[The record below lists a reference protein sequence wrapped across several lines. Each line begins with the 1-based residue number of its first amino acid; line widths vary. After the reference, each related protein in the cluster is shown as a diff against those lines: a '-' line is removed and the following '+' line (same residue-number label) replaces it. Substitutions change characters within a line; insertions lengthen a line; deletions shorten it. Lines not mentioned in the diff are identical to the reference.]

1 MSRNPDPEE
10 VFTQKLTGRQRVH
23 LRSPASF
30 VVMVARIQGDV
41 SHEALKQ
48 AVHHMQQR
56 HAMLGVRVVA
66 DENGDPWFTSDDV
79 EEIPIAQAPRSSE
92 THWRRVCMDEFRI
105 PFEIDRRPLIR
116 FILLHS
122 PDESDVVMLC
132 QHSICDGLSLAYL
145 THDIL
150 EYLGDPGQEVETLPP
165 PPVLEESIPSRFRQ
179 NRLIGLLG
187 KAIFSRYNRRWARAG
202 VTFDNEDAQ
211 NLHSAFWNHHKLR
224 VRTCAIEGTALSM
237 LVAACRDKG
246 VTVNA
251 ILITAFHAALFENRL
266 AANAEFFEK
275 VNVAMSLRRDLS
287 PSAEGSFGL
296 FASGADCELRYDPEE
311 SLWENAARF
320 QPLIQRET
328 DLKKSYRK
336 IALLSHMQPGLFEA
350 LPFASYSKHVP
361 PEATRYG
368 KLSRFNEV
376 AADLAPKSFQN
387 LAQLS
392 MGLLMTNLGRI
403 PLPTEYG
410 SLRLKELFFVP
421 PSSVFVEI
429 VLGVVTISDK
439 LNISI
444 CYLEDVTDTRAV
456 EEVERLAMEYL
467 HAAIRP

>member
-92 THWRRVCMDEFRI
+92 THWQRVCMDEFRI

-150 EYLGDPGQEVETLPP
+150 EYLGIRAGGRDPPSAPRSRREHSLEISAEPTDRTAWEGDLLPLQQETGREQVSRSTTKMPRTSILRSGITTASSAHLRDRGNGTLHAGSS
-165 PPVLEESIPSRFRQ
+165 LSRQSRHSQ
-179 NRLIGLLG
+179 RDPDHR
-187 KAIFSRYNRRWARAG
+187 FSRGSVRKSTGCERR
-202 VTFDNEDAQ
+202 V
-211 NLHSAFWNHHKLR
+211 LR
-224 VRTCAIEGTALSM
+224 EAD
-237 LVAACRDKG
+237 CRDQS
-246 VTVNA
+246 T
-251 ILITAFHAALFENRL
+251 
-266 AANAEFFEK
+266 
-275 VNVAMSLRRDLS
+275 RDLS

-296 FASGADCELRYDPEE
+296 FASGADCELRYDPQE
-311 SLWENAARF
+311 SLWENSARF

-328 DLKKSYRK
+328 DRKKSYRK
-336 IALLSHMQPGLFEA
+336 SPYSATCNRDSSKLCPSPLTASTSHQKRQVRQAFTIQRSSRRPRA
-350 LPFASYSKHVP
+350 KVLPKARP
-361 PEATRYG
+361 
-368 KLSRFNEV
+368 
-376 AADLAPKSFQN
+376 SF
-387 LAQLS
+387 
-392 MGLLMTNLGRI
+392 
-403 PLPTEYG
+403 PW
-410 SLRLKELFFVP
+410 V
-421 PSSVFVEI
+421 
-429 VLGVVTISDK
+429 
-439 LNISI
+439 
-444 CYLEDVTDTRAV
+444 C
-456 EEVERLAMEYL
+456 
-467 HAAIRP
+467 